1 MEATISAQDVITF
14 TQDKDASGA
23 KGAIANLMKQK
34 IMVALEGKKKTYDK
48 ALLTVSPKLFNSIVS
63 NLTID
68 YKNQIEAM
76 IFFEKCFFHW
86 LISI

>member
-34 IMVALEGKKKTYDK
+34 IMVALEGKKKII
-48 ALLTVSPKLFNSIVS
+48 AS
-63 NLTID
+63 NLMAPSEIPEETPE
-68 YKNQIEAM
+68 KTPEA
-76 IFFEKCFFHW
+76 EPQVQPETEVNDG
-86 LISI
+86 

>member
-34 IMVALEGKKKTYDK
+34 IMVALEGKKKTI
-48 ALLTVSPKLFNSIVS
+48 AS
-63 NLTID
+63 NLMASSEIPEETPEVEPQVQPETEVND
-68 YKNQIEAM
+68 G
-76 IFFEKCFFHW
+76 
-86 LISI
+86 

>member
-34 IMVALEGKKKTYDK
+34 IMVALEGKKKTI
-48 ALLTVSPKLFNSIVS
+48 AS
-63 NLTID
+63 NLMASNETPEVTPEVTPETEPQAQPETEVND
-68 YKNQIEAM
+68 G
-76 IFFEKCFFHW
+76 
-86 LISI
+86 